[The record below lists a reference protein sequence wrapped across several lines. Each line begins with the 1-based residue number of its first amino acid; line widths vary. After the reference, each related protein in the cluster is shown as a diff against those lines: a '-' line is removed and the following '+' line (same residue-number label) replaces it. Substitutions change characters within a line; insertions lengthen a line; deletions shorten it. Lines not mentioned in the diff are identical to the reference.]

1 MIRHIIIRKNRIHIA
16 LALLFCAMIVGCY
29 STGSEDPGPVASI
42 SRIEIQPEVIS
53 PTDTVRATVF
63 ISYSHQRNIVYK
75 WRFQAWE
82 SAIIGQKI
90 GTILNGGRADNN
102 GFTQTDSA
110 YVVWKPDG
118 YVGLVS
124 VVVSIVPRSGPYDD
138 ETSAQTFRI
147 HPE

>member
-1 MIRHIIIRKNRIHIA
+1 MKSFNIA
-16 LALLFCAMIVGCY
+16 FALLICAMTAGCY
-29 STGSEDPGPVASI
+29 GTGSEDPGPVASI
-42 SRIEIQPEVIS
+42 SRIEVQPEVIN
-53 PTDTVRATVF
+53 PMDTVRATVF
-63 ISYSHQRNIVYK
+63 LSYSHQRNIVYK

-102 GFTQTDSA
+102 GFTQTDSE

-124 VVVSIVPRSGPYDD
+124 VVVEIVPLSGPYDD
-138 ETSAQTFRI
+138 ESSAQTFRV